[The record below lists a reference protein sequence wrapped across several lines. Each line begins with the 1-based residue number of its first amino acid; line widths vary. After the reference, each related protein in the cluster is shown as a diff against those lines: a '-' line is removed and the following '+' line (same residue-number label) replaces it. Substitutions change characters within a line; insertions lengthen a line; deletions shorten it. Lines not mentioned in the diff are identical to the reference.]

1 MHEYFASKTFSN
13 FNSELMCM
21 FENRFLKIM
30 IMANLN
36 SLSGSYSMTF
46 WRSRWWF
53 CFNFCRFVKLC
64 FWNSCPGTLTSQQ
77 NGYFSELKTWVWF
90 FLCVCGVQ
98 IFQFHSRWDI
108 LWRLCEVECRV
119 IQRPMSLAKTRK
131 KGKGRKLLCKDVIIL
146 LWKNVSP

>member
-13 FNSELMCM
+13 FNCELMCM

-90 FLCVCGVQ
+90 FCVCVEYKYFSFISGE
-98 IFQFHSRWDI
+98 IFYGGFARS
-108 LWRLCEVECRV
+108 RV

>member
-90 FLCVCGVQ
+90 FCVCVWSTNISVSFQVRYFMEALRGRVQ
-98 IFQFHSRWDI
+98 SHP
-108 LWRLCEVECRV
+108 EANV
-119 IQRPMSLAKTRK
+119 TRQNTK
-131 KGKGRKLLCKDVIIL
+131 KRKGKEV
-146 LWKNVSP
+146 VV